1 MSQIRYD
8 APIMNY
14 PHHPY
19 QPHSAQQTMRQE
31 IAQLAARFIAEDGAD
46 YASAKKRAVKQLL
59 GNQKIRGEVLPDN
72 EEIEEEVR
80 QYQALFF
87 ADTQPQRLLQ
97 LRQLAL
103 KLMGILANFNPY
115 LVGAV
120 FNGTAGEH
128 SDIYLHL
135 YTDNGK
141 DLAIF
146 LINQNQDF
154 EVSEQINKRGDSI
167 ETYSFMYQGEGV
179 HLMVHEG
186 NQARSNDKQQRASAT
201 ALAQLIS
208 DSQEET
214 LSK

>member
-1 MSQIRYD
+1 
-8 APIMNY
+8 
-14 PHHPY
+14 
-19 QPHSAQQTMRQE
+19 MRQE
-31 IAQLAARFIAEDGAD
+31 IAQLAARYIAEDGSD

-59 GNQKIRGEVLPDN
+59 GNQKVRGEILPDN

-97 LRQLAL
+97 LRELAL
-103 KLMGILANFNPY
+103 KLMGMLADFNPY

-120 FNGTAGEH
+120 LNGTASEH

-146 LINQNQDF
+146 LINKNQNF
-154 EVSEQINKRGDSI
+154 EVTEQMNKRGDLI
-167 ETYSFMYQGEGV
+167 ETYSFMYQDEGV
-179 HLMVHEG
+179 HLMVHETDHVRSSDKHQRTNAAG
-186 NQARSNDKQQRASAT
+186 LAKLITESQAESKEE
-201 ALAQLIS
+201 
-208 DSQEET
+208 SQDNFT
-214 LSK
+214 DH

>member
-1 MSQIRYD
+1 
-8 APIMNY
+8 
-14 PHHPY
+14 
-19 QPHSAQQTMRQE
+19 MRQE
-31 IAQLAARFIAEDGAD
+31 IAQLAARYIAEDGSD

-59 GNQKIRGEVLPDN
+59 GNQKVRGEILPDN

-97 LRQLAL
+97 LRELAL
-103 KLMGILANFNPY
+103 KLMGMLADFNPY

-120 FNGTAGEH
+120 LNGTASEH

-146 LINQNQDF
+146 LINKNQNF
-154 EVSEQINKRGDSI
+154 EVTEQMNKRGDLI
-167 ETYSFMYQGEGV
+167 ETYSFMYQDEGV
-179 HLMVHEG
+179 HLMVHETDHV
-186 NQARSNDKQQRASAT
+186 RSSDKHQRTNAAG
-201 ALAQLIS
+201 LAKLIAES
-208 DSQEET
+208 KEESQENFT
-214 LSK
+214 DH

>member
-1 MSQIRYD
+1 
-8 APIMNY
+8 
-14 PHHPY
+14 
-19 QPHSAQQTMRQE
+19 MRQE
-31 IAQLAARFIAEDGAD
+31 IAQLAARYIAEDGSD

-59 GNQKIRGEVLPDN
+59 GNQKVRGEILPDN

-97 LRQLAL
+97 LRELAL
-103 KLMGILANFNPY
+103 KLMGMLAEFNPY

-120 FNGTAGEH
+120 LNGTASEH

-146 LINQNQDF
+146 LINKNQNF
-154 EVSEQINKRGDSI
+154 EVTEQMNKRGDLI
-167 ETYSFMYQGEGV
+167 ETYSFMYQDEGV
-179 HLMVHEG
+179 HLMVHETDHVRSSDKHQRTNAAG
-186 NQARSNDKQQRASAT
+186 LAKLIAESKEESKEENQDNFTDH
-201 ALAQLIS
+201 
-208 DSQEET
+208 
-214 LSK
+214 

>member
-1 MSQIRYD
+1 
-8 APIMNY
+8 
-14 PHHPY
+14 
-19 QPHSAQQTMRQE
+19 MRQE
-31 IAQLAARFIAEDGAD
+31 IAQLAARYIAEDGSD

-59 GNQKIRGEVLPDN
+59 GNQKVRGEILPDN

-97 LRQLAL
+97 LRELAL
-103 KLMGILANFNPY
+103 KLMGMLADFNPY

-120 FNGTAGEH
+120 LNGTASEH

-146 LINQNQDF
+146 LINKNQNF
-154 EVSEQINKRGDSI
+154 EVTEQMNKRGDLI
-167 ETYSFMYQGEGV
+167 ETYSFMYQDEGV
-179 HLMVHEG
+179 HLMVHETDHVRSSDKHQRTNAAG
-186 NQARSNDKQQRASAT
+186 LAKLIAESQAESKEENQDNFTDH
-201 ALAQLIS
+201 
-208 DSQEET
+208 
-214 LSK
+214 